1 MPFTKGNTFGQG
13 RPKGSENKGSKEF
26 KDALDAFMIEA
37 IKDVPELYSQL
48 DAKEK
53 LDYLAKLSPYITPR
67 ITEKHLI
74 DESEIPEQPLFIENT
89 MVVSNEKYKEMKEGG
104 RIDQFGNLI
113 DEEDLIS
120 E

>member
-26 KDALDAFMIEA
+26 KEALDLFMNEA
-37 IKDVPELYSQL
+37 IKEVPELYSQL

-53 LDYLAKLSPYITPR
+53 LDYLAKLSPYVTPR

-89 MVVSNEKYKEMKEGG
+89 MVVSNENYQKMKKEG
-104 RIDQFGNLI
+104 RIDDDGNLI
-113 DEEDLIS
+113 S
-120 E
+120 EILPAS